1 MMRPAD
7 ISKLGRFGLLGAL
20 GCLAGWLI
28 GEPFLAL
35 ALPDAAHGGAPSLV
49 SKPVAPPPSPEFESR
64 LKERDAK
71 TGDIQVSLIWDNRHD
86 LDLHC
91 LPPAPEE
98 EIWFQRR
105 GPSRSG
111 GTLDVDTNAG
121 CQTNVTDRAVE
132 NIFWPVG
139 KAPQGEYIVYV
150 NFYTTCPKDVRTAP
164 GGGEVEC
171 DYRLSVLA
179 EGRREELK
187 GRIRYDLNDH
197 TRRKVEVYRF
207 RLGPKLRVHAP
218 EKVAVAADGTGK
230 IPFEVERLSMS
241 GPVTVKAEGLPAGLA
256 ARAVELPAGATR
268 GELEVTG
275 AKEGDGG
282 AFKLVATTQN
292 LRGETTGALEFTAMS
307 GWSWRL
313 ILVLGVWTALL
324 AAGLTVALLAG
335 QNHYLKRPLY
345 SDSLP
350 VAAGGAAAAGFASG
364 AVGQTLLFL
373 FAYAGLAG
381 LGFVAGWALL
391 GLLLGYGVSHF
402 IPNLDRTR
410 ATVAGLVGGV
420 VAAVAFLVVSL
431 AADWLGRVVGAAML
445 GFCVGLMV
453 ALVEVAFRRAWLEVK
468 LGGREQITVNL
479 GPEPVSIGSDARAC
493 TVFARGAPPL
503 ALRYWVRNGAVVCHD
518 HTIVQEQMVAEGDT
532 RNAGTVEVTVR
543 TGAAPAAPA
552 PQPIP
557 LAPSTPTLPD
567 PGSLP
572 AASSPAPARVPAL
585 SVPAP
590 AAVASAPVVTIPAPP
605 APKPVV
611 PKPSAPPLP
620 TAPSAASDTCPTC
633 GRKAAN
639 RYCLV
644 CDRKF

>member
-1 MMRPAD
+1 MIRATD
-7 ISKLGRFGLLGAL
+7 LQKLGRFGLLGAL

-28 GEPFLAL
+28 GEPVLAL
-35 ALPDAAHGGAPSLV
+35 ALPDAAAGGAPSLV
-49 SKPVAPPPSPEFESR
+49 SKPAPPPPSAEFDAR
-64 LKERDAK
+64 LKERNAQ
-71 TGDIQVSLIWDNRHD
+71 TGDIQISLIWDNRHD

-121 CQTNVTDRAVE
+121 CERNVSDRAVE

-150 NFYTTCPKDVRTAP
+150 DFYTTCPKDVRTAP
-164 GGGEVEC
+164 GGGDVEC

-179 EGRREELK
+179 EGRREEVK
-187 GRIRYDLNDH
+187 GRARYDLNDQ

-207 RLGPKLRVHAP
+207 RLGPKLRVYAP
-218 EKVAVAADGTGK
+218 EKVALAADGTGR
-230 IPFEVERLSMS
+230 IPFEVERLSTG
-241 GPVTVKAEGLPAGLA
+241 GPVTVTAEGLPAGVA
-256 ARAVELPAGATR
+256 AKPVELAAGATR
-268 GELEVTG
+268 GELDLTG
-275 AKEGDGG
+275 AKTGDGDT
-282 AFKLVATTQN
+282 FKLVATGEN
-292 LRGETTGALEFTAMS
+292 LRGETTGAIEYTAKS

-345 SDSLP
+345 SDAMP
-350 VAAGGAAAAGFASG
+350 VAVGGAALAGFASG
-364 AVGQTLLFL
+364 AIGQTLLFL

-391 GLLLGYGVSHF
+391 GLLVGYGVSHF

-445 GFCVGLMV
+445 GLCIGLMV
-453 ALVEVAFRRAWLEVK
+453 ALVEAAFRRAWLEIR
-468 LGGREQITVNL
+468 LGAREQITVNL

-493 TVFARGAPPL
+493 TVFARGAPHL

-518 HTIVQEQMVAEGDT
+518 HTQVQEQTVAEGDT
-532 RNAGTVEVTVR
+532 RTAGTVEVTVR
-543 TGAAPAAPA
+543 TGGAPVPQPVPLTPSAPA
-552 PQPIP
+552 P
-557 LAPSTPTLPD
+557 APTP
-567 PGSLP
+567 
-572 AASSPAPARVPAL
+572 ARAPAPEPEPVL
-585 SVPAP
+585 S
-590 AAVASAPVVTIPAPP
+590 AVASAPAPEPAAVVTVPKPAPP
-605 APKPVV
+605 RPAAAPKP
-611 PKPSAPPLP
+611 PAPSIP
-620 TAPSAASDTCPTC
+620 TAPSAASDTCPVC
-633 GRKAAN
+633 NRKAAN